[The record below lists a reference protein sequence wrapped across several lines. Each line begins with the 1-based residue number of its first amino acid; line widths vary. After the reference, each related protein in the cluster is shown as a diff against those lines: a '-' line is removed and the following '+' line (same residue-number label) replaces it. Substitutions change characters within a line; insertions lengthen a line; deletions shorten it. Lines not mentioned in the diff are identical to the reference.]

1 MIKLKSNSILTRN
14 IERQEK
20 MVLLVIGVLK
30 KNLIS
35 TNSAVIV
42 SFFVEEK
49 GVIRRHQVATGQ
61 RNGLF
66 GWRVTSSTT
75 KTSW

>member
-20 MVLLVIGVLK
+20 MVLLVIGVFK
-30 KNLIS
+30 KNLIL
-35 TNSAVIV
+35 TNSVVIV

-61 RNGLF
+61 
-66 GWRVTSSTT
+66 
-75 KTSW
+75 